1 MLENQKVLIKNLTN
15 HSVGFGCA
23 NFPNH
28 YEFGPGQTIPVKW
41 EHLEDAGY
49 TRGLR
54 YLFENTFLKI
64 VPETENYEEIL
75 EELQLTELKE
85 VVDNSLSYDEV
96 KKILSTVPLSTQYG
110 LIKKQLKDGTVTT
123 KQNFA
128 KAAIEL
134 DIRDYTVN
142 NAVKQ
147 ATGID
152 ILKTLELN
160 STSEEKE

>member
-49 TRGLR
+49 TKGLR
-54 YLFENTFLKI
+54 YLFENTYLKI
-64 VPETENYEEIL
+64 MPETENYEEIM
-75 EELQLTELKE
+75 ENLQLTHLKE
-85 VVDNSLSYDEV
+85 VIDNSLSYEEV
-96 KKILSTVPLSTQYG
+96 KKILNTNPLSTQYG
-110 LIKKQLKDGTVTT
+110 LIKKQLNEGTITT
-123 KQNFA
+123 KENFA

-134 DIRDYTVN
+134 EIRDYVVN

-147 ATGID
+147 STGID

-160 STSEEKE
+160 STSKEKE

>member
-28 YEFGPGQTIPVKW
+28 YEFGPGQIIPVKW

-49 TRGLR
+49 TKGLR
-54 YLFENTFLKI
+54 YLFENTYLKI
-64 VPETENYEEIL
+64 MPETENYEEIM
-75 EELQLTELKE
+75 EDLQLTHLKE
-85 VVDNSLSYDEV
+85 VIDNSLSYEEV
-96 KKILSTVPLSTQYG
+96 KKILNTNPLSTQYG
-110 LIKKQLKDGTVTT
+110 LIKKQLNEGTITT
-123 KQNFA
+123 KENFA

-134 DIRDYTVN
+134 EIRDYVVN

-147 ATGID
+147 STGID

-160 STSEEKE
+160 STSKEKE

>member
-28 YEFGPGQTIPVKW
+28 YEFGPGQIIPVKW

-49 TRGLR
+49 TKGLR
-54 YLFENTFLKI
+54 YLFENTYLKI
-64 VPETENYEEIL
+64 MPETENYEEIM
-75 EELQLTELKE
+75 EDLQLTHLKE
-85 VVDNSLSYDEV
+85 VINNSLSYEEI
-96 KKILSTVPLSTQYG
+96 KKILSTNPLSTQYG
-110 LIKKQLKDGTVTT
+110 LIKKQLNEGTITT
-123 KQNFA
+123 KENFA

-134 DIRDYTVN
+134 EIRDYVVN

-147 ATGID
+147 STGID

-160 STSEEKE
+160 STSKEKE